1 MSNTQDTTAA
11 PPTQAAAQPA
21 TLQAE
26 MRSALSRPPVLTP
39 APATPAAPV
48 VEVISLQEAGQMA
61 GALGFVLGCMDLTLH
76 AMGYAGY

>member
-61 GALGFVLGCMDLTLH
+61 GAMVFVLGVMALTLH

>member
-39 APATPAAPV
+39 APATPPAPV

-61 GALGFVLGCMDLTLH
+61 GAMVFVLGVMALTLH